1 VTKYRRRPR
10 PVEEEELE
18 LEREVDGEEEMEEE
32 IEIEEEEE
40 EEEKEE
46 REQEREEEKGAHPPD
61 GIVSSLT
68 RDLARVRRR
77 RNELEGTVA
86 TLQKQHRAKVRALRA
101 EFGDLA
107 ARFDRLLR
115 ERNAFRERERRHLE
129 QLDELENEVERL
141 RQPRPRE
148 PARDQ
153 RYSRTPAHAPT
164 RIAPPQ
170 RQLSD
175 QVSYY
180 RGILHAQE
188 THGRQLTQ
196 LREQNVELIRQI
208 GGNRRS
214 YGNDTY
220 YNEIVRD

>member
-1 VTKYRRRPR
+1 MSRSR
-10 PVEEEELE
+10 ELE
-18 LEREVDGEEEMEEE
+18 
-32 IEIEEEEE
+32 
-40 EEEKEE
+40 
-46 REQEREEEKGAHPPD
+46 P
-61 GIVSSLT
+61 
-68 RDLARVRRR
+68 VRRR
-77 RNELEGTVA
+77 RNERTVV
-86 TLQKQHRAKVRALRA
+86 TLQEQHQAEVRALRA

-115 ERNAFRERERRHLE
+115 ERNDFQDRERRHLE
-129 QLDELENEVERL
+129 QLDELDNEVKRL
-141 RQPRPRE
+141 RQSRPRE
-148 PARDQ
+148 HARDQ
-153 RYSRTPAHAPT
+153 RYSRTPAHAHT

-208 GGNRRS
+208 GRNQRS

-220 YNEIVRD
+220 YNEIVRDY